1 MPSSLVS
8 LLWRPDVHWT
18 VIIGCNLPGEV
29 LTRDAATDYARKLDL
44 AQRLRTGAVH
54 VAIVAGRSRRMTF
67 SVKVGPVLVSE
78 WAETRQSGHKVIWR

>member
-1 MPSSLVS
+1 MPSFLVS
-8 LLWRPDVHWT
+8 LLRRSDVHWT
-18 VIIGCNLPGEV
+18 VIISGNLPGEV

-54 VAIVAGRSRRMTF
+54 AAIVAGRSRRVTF
-67 SVKVGPVLVSE
+67 SE